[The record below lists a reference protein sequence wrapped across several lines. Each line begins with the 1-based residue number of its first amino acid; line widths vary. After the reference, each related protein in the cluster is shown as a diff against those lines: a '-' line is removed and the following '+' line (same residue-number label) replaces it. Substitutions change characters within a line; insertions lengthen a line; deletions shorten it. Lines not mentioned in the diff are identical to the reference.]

1 MARACIASINLEAI
15 KRNYLYAKSLAPN
28 SQAIAIVKADA
39 YGHGAVEVTTHL
51 EDTVDAFGV
60 ACTEEAIEI
69 REVGLEKKPILL
81 LEGMFEKSELELLEK
96 YKLLPVIGNKSQL
109 KWILEAKL
117 KSPTKVF
124 VKYDSGMS
132 RLGFHRDEFKQA
144 LKALEASNNVAEIV
158 LMTHFSKADEPY
170 DIATQNQ
177 IDNFNR
183 IAKETGHPS
192 SIANSAGIVAWRNSH
207 KQYNR
212 PGIMLYGSSP
222 FTEARYQKN
231 LAPVMTL
238 SSVLI
243 SIKNFKKGQGIGYGS
258 RFTCKKDMKI
268 GVVAVGYADG
278 YPRLASNKGYALING
293 VKAPIVGVVC
303 MDFIMLDVTDCG
315 GVDIDSLVVLI
326 GKQGIQQ
333 VTVED
338 MADWAMTIPYEILCN
353 VSKRSNYKYIGSN

>member
-28 SQAIAIVKADA
+28 SQAIAIVKANA
-39 YGHGAVEVTTHL
+39 YGHGAVEVATHL
-51 EDTVDAFGV
+51 QDTVDAFGV

-69 REVGLEKKPILL
+69 RGAGLEKKPILL
-81 LEGMFEKSELELLEK
+81 LEGMFEQSELELLEK
-96 YKLLPVIGNKSQL
+96 YQLLPVIGNQSQL
-109 KWILEAKL
+109 QWILDAKL
-117 KSPTKVF
+117 KNPTKVF

-132 RLGFHRDEFKQA
+132 RLGFHKGEFKQA
-144 LKALEASNNVAEIV
+144 LKALEASNNISDIV

-170 DIATQNQ
+170 DISTQNQ

-183 IAKETGHPS
+183 IANETGHPS

-231 LAPVMTL
+231 LVPAMTL

-243 SIKNFKKGQGIGYGS
+243 SIKSFKKGQGIGYGS
-258 RFTCKKDMKI
+258 RFICKQDMQI

-278 YPRLASNKGYALING
+278 YSRHAKDGTPVFINNTRSR
-293 VKAPIVGVVC
+293 IVGRVS
-303 MDFIMLDVTDCG
+303 MDMTT
-315 GVDIDSLVVLI
+315 IDLTNVPNPKI
-326 GKQGIQQ
+326 GDRVEMFGENIGINE
-333 VTVED
+333 VAEFSN
-338 MADWAMTIPYEILCN
+338 TISYEILTKIT
-353 VSKRSNYKYIGSN
+353 KRVYINYIT

>member
-51 EDTVDAFGV
+51 ENTVDAFGV

-96 YKLLPVIGNKSQL
+96 YKLLPVIGSKSQL
-109 KWILEAKL
+109 IWILEAKL

-243 SIKNFKKGQGIGYGS
+243 SIKDFKKGQGIGYGS

-278 YPRLASNKGYALING
+278 YSRHAKDGTPIFINNTRSR
-293 VKAPIVGVVC
+293 IVGRVS
-303 MDFIMLDVTDCG
+303 MDMTTVDLTDVPNPK
-315 GVDIDSLVVLI
+315 I
-326 GKQGIQQ
+326 GDRVEMFGENIGINE
-333 VTVED
+333 VAEYSN
-338 MADWAMTIPYEILCN
+338 TISYEILTKIT
-353 VSKRSNYKYIGSN
+353 KRVYKNYIK

>member
-278 YPRLASNKGYALING
+278 YSRHAKDGTPIFINNTRSR
-293 VKAPIVGVVC
+293 IVGRVS
-303 MDFIMLDVTDCG
+303 MDMTTVDLTDVPNPK
-315 GVDIDSLVVLI
+315 I
-326 GKQGIQQ
+326 GDRVEMFGENIGINE
-333 VTVED
+333 VAEYSN
-338 MADWAMTIPYEILCN
+338 TISYEILTKITRR
-353 VSKRSNYKYIGSN
+353 VYKNYIK

>member
-28 SQAIAIVKADA
+28 SQAIAIVKANA
-39 YGHGAVEVTTHL
+39 YGHGAVEVAIHL

-60 ACTEEAIEI
+60 ACTEEAIEL
-69 REVGLEKKPILL
+69 REAGLEKKPILL
-81 LEGMFEKSELELLEK
+81 LEGMFEQSELELLEK
-96 YKLLPVIGNKSQL
+96 YQLLPVIGSKFQL
-109 KWILEAKL
+109 QWILNAKL
-117 KSPTKVF
+117 KNPTKVF

-144 LKALEASNNVAEIV
+144 LKALEASKNISDIV

-170 DIATQNQ
+170 DISTQNQ

-183 IAKETGHPS
+183 ITKETGHPS

-231 LAPVMTL
+231 LMPAMTL

-243 SIKNFKKGQGIGYGS
+243 SIKGFKKGQGIGYGS
-258 RFTCKKDMKI
+258 RFICKQDTQI

-278 YPRLASNKGYALING
+278 YSRHAKDGTPVFINNTRSR
-293 VKAPIVGVVC
+293 IVGRVS
-303 MDFIMLDVTDCG
+303 MDMTTIDLTDVPNPK
-315 GVDIDSLVVLI
+315 I
-326 GKQGIQQ
+326 GDRVEMFGENIGINE
-333 VTVED
+333 VAEFSN
-338 MADWAMTIPYEILCN
+338 TISYEILTKIT
-353 VSKRSNYKYIGSN
+353 KRVYKNYIT

>member
-1 MARACIASINLEAI
+1 MARACIASINLAAI

-28 SQAIAIVKADA
+28 SQAIAIVKANA
-39 YGHGAVEVTTHL
+39 YGHGAVEVVTHL
-51 EDTVDAFGV
+51 ENTVDAFGV

-69 REVGLEKKPILL
+69 REAGLKKKPILL
-81 LEGMFEKSELELLEK
+81 LEGMFEQSELELLEK
-96 YKLLPVIGNKSQL
+96 HQLLPVIGSKPQL
-109 KWILEAKL
+109 QWILDAKL
-117 KSPTKVF
+117 KNPIKVF

-132 RLGFHRDEFKQA
+132 RLGFHKDEFKQA
-144 LKALEASNNVAEIV
+144 VKALEASNNISDIV

-170 DIATQNQ
+170 DISTQNQ
-177 IDNFNR
+177 IDNFNQ

-231 LAPVMTL
+231 LVPAMTL

-243 SIKNFKKGQGIGYGS
+243 SIKGFKKGQGIGYGS
-258 RFTCKKDMKI
+258 RFICKQDMQI

-278 YPRLASNKGYALING
+278 YSRHAKDGTPVFINNTRSR
-293 VKAPIVGVVC
+293 IVGRVS
-303 MDFIMLDVTDCG
+303 MDMTTIDLT
-315 GVDIDSLVVLI
+315 GVPNPKI
-326 GKQGIQQ
+326 GNRVEMFGENIGINE
-333 VTVED
+333 VAEFSN
-338 MADWAMTIPYEILCN
+338 TISYEILTKIT
-353 VSKRSNYKYIGSN
+353 KRVYKNYIT